1 MGIFNGKE
9 DKKVGA
15 PESISISNMIGKGTL
30 ITGDIETVGNL
41 RIDGKLKGNIHS
53 KAKVALGI
61 GSLVD
66 GNIYSQNADIEG
78 EVTGILEIADTLVLK
93 STAIIKGD
101 IITNKLVVEA
111 GAKFNGTCRMGEQ
124 PMPREQTMQRE
135 KVEYTKIENKKA
147 ATE

>member
-1 MGIFNGKE
+1 MSIFNGK
-9 DKKVGA
+9 DSKSNIGV

-30 ITGDIETVGNL
+30 ITGDVETAGNL

-53 KAKVALGI
+53 KAKVALGN

-66 GNIYSQNADIEG
+66 GNIYAQNADIEG
-78 EVTGILEIADTLVLK
+78 EVTGVIEIADTLVLK
-93 STAIIKGD
+93 STALVKGD

-124 PMPREQTMQRE
+124 PMPREQSKTEQV
-135 KVEYTKIENKKA
+135 KVENKKTA
-147 ATE
+147 NV

>member
-1 MGIFNGKE
+1 MSIFNGKE

-30 ITGDIETVGNL
+30 ITGDIETAGNL

-53 KAKVALGI
+53 KAKVALGV

-66 GNIYSQNADIEG
+66 GNIYSQNADIDG
-78 EVTGILEIADTLVLK
+78 EVTGILEISDTLVLK
-93 STAIIKGD
+93 STALIKGD
-101 IITNKLVVEA
+101 IIANKLVVEA

-124 PMPREQTMQRE
+124 PMPREQTMSKE
-135 KVEYTKIENKKA
+135 KTEHTKVENKKA
-147 ATE
+147 AA

>member
-1 MGIFNGKE
+1 MGMFNGKE

-30 ITGDIETVGNL
+30 ITGDIETAGNL

-53 KAKVALGI
+53 KAKVALGN
-61 GSLVD
+61 GAMVD
-66 GNIYSQNADIEG
+66 GNVYAQNADIEG
-78 EVTGILEIADTLVLK
+78 EVTGVLEISDTLVLK
-93 STAIIKGD
+93 ATAVIKGD

-124 PMPREQTMQRE
+124 PIPREQT
-135 KVEYTKIENKKA
+135 KAENMSNGKPEIKKA
-147 ATE
+147 TTV

>member
-1 MGIFNGKE
+1 MSIFNGKD

-30 ITGDIETVGNL
+30 ITGDLETAGNL

-53 KAKVALGI
+53 KAKVALGA

-93 STAIIKGD
+93 ATAIIKGD

-124 PMPREQTMQRE
+124 PMPREQSKAEHT
-135 KVEYTKIENKKA
+135 KVESKKS
-147 ATE
+147 ATV